1 MNSSPD
7 FFERV
12 TAYVLGML
20 FGAAIGAVLAW
31 LAGIFS
37 GTLGVAFMEVSFA
50 SWMLAGAAFFGLLGA
65 FFGVSVG
72 TLVGRVIGWIFR
84 FETLFDTGGWWAAMV
99 LAVLGLVLWYG
110 LRGA

>member
-1 MNSSPD
+1 MNGPD
-7 FFERV
+7 LSERI
-12 TAYVLGML
+12 TAAVLGAL

-31 LAGIFS
+31 LAGVFS

-50 SWMLAGAAFFGLLGA
+50 WWALAGAAFFGLLGA
-65 FFGVSVG
+65 VFGVSVG
-72 TLVGRVIGWIFR
+72 TLVGRVIGWIFQ
-84 FETLFDTGGWWAAMV
+84 FEKLFDTGGWWAALV